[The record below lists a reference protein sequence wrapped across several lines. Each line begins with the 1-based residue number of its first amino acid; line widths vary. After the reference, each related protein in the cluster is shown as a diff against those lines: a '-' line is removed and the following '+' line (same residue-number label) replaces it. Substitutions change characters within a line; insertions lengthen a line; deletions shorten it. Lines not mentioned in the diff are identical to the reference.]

1 MLLSRHTDIK
11 HINDMFSVFCSLEY
25 IYSGPVYKCWGAL
38 ERKLPSALEK
48 WKATQHYGVHH
59 HKCGRLLVLGNSL
72 PHLNVVI
79 PQKMLQC
86 VHGQYSLL
94 ILFLYKSYLTF
105 NLNSIYPSGPF
116 LTIIMVVKSFF
127 VSQNEVGNKKLV
139 FHLLWP
145 FSLPSEITTDHP
157 IELWTFYISFSVW
170 SHK

>member
-1 MLLSRHTDIK
+1 MICFLCFVVWNIFTQVRC
-11 HINDMFSVFCSLEY
+11 INVE
-25 IYSGPVYKCWGAL
+25 AL
-38 ERKLPSALEK
+38 WSANFQALWKK